1 MVRLHETYPFEVK
14 LGTIRSKSGVKKTV
28 SFLRQAGRGFGKA
41 RKSSA
46 RRGGGSQ
53 YQSGLSWSR
62 RVVVKVS
69 ILRMDGKGAGAQR
82 LHLKYIERDS
92 AAPEGERGELY
103 DRSGDEVD
111 NKAFETRGRDDRHQF
126 RVIISPEDGR
136 EMESLSAF
144 TKDVMMQMESDLGTK
159 LDWVAADHY
168 DTGQPHTHIVIRGQR
183 DDGKDLVIPKD
194 YIIHG
199 IRDLAEDLATIE
211 LGRIPEEEVKRKIAM
226 GVEAERFTYLDRGL
240 VKKSK
245 DNLVDFS
252 SPMRGQGWRATL
264 ERERLSTLS
273 KMGLAAPRGGGVW
286 TLSPNLQQT
295 LTRMSE
301 RGDIIR
307 GLQRAVS
314 EHAKG
319 RMVDAGAIHNPHSP
333 HVQAVTG
340 QILSKG
346 VWDDI
351 EDRAYIVMDCTDGRV
366 RFVDIG
372 KSVKLAELNAG
383 MIVTINPS
391 VPEPKPSDYNIVR
404 LASENQGRYSPSKH
418 MMAGNA
424 SEEYVQAHIR
434 RLEAMRRAG
443 HVKRLDDGSWSVPR
457 DYLERAGTYERD
469 RARRMGAD
477 VSFKSRQSLQQMKKA
492 IGATWLDEHL
502 RDHDAAQAPRGFQ
515 SDLQSARQA
524 RRVFLIEKGFEVE
537 AGQRL
542 SQDVLIKLEQADLN
556 EAAKAYGRA
565 QHLDYRAAAMSGNA
579 HGKLV
584 GTIERPSGKYAIL
597 EKSHEFTLVPWRE
610 NMKRQMGRELSG
622 QMRSGTF
629 SWSVSRARSLS
640 R

>member
-1 MVRLHETYPFEVK
+1 MVKLHETYPFEVK
-14 LGTIRSKSGVKKTV
+14 LGTIRSKSGAKKTV
-28 SFLRQAGRGFGKA
+28 SFLRQAGRGFDKA

-69 ILRMDGKGAGAQR
+69 IVRMDGKGAGAQR

-92 AAPEGERGELY
+92 AAPEGERGQLY

-111 NKAFETRGRDDRHQF
+111 SKAFEARGRDDRHQF

-144 TKDVMMQMESDLGTK
+144 TKDMMKQMERDLGTK

-168 DTGQPHTHIVIRGQR
+168 DTGQPHTHIVIRGQG

-194 YIIHG
+194 YITHG
-199 IRDLAEDLATIE
+199 MRELAEDLVTIE
-211 LGRIPEEEVKRKIAM
+211 LGRLPEEDVKRKIAM
-226 GVEAERFTYLDRGL
+226 GVEAERYTYLDRGL
-240 VKKSK
+240 VNKSK
-245 DNLVDFS
+245 DNLVDLS
-252 SPMRGQGWRATL
+252 NPGRGQGWRVQL
-264 ERERLSTLS
+264 ERERLGTLS
-273 KMGLAAPRGGGVW
+273 KMGLATARGGGVW

-314 EHAKG
+314 QHAKG
-319 RMVDAGAIHNPHSP
+319 RIVDEGAIHNPHGP
-333 HVQAVTG
+333 NARAVTG

-346 VWDDI
+346 VWDDV
-351 EDRAYIVMDCTDGRV
+351 EDRAYIVMDSTDGRV

-372 KSVKLAELNAG
+372 KSEKLAELNPG

-391 VPEPKPSDYNIVR
+391 NLEPKPSDHNIVR
-404 LASENQGRYSPSKH
+404 LAAENQGRYSPSKH
-418 MMAGNA
+418 MMEGNA
-424 SEEYVQAHIR
+424 SDEYVQAHIR

-443 HVKRLDDGSWSVPR
+443 HVKRLEDGTWSVPS
-457 DYLERAGTYERD
+457 DYLKRASIYEAD
-469 RARRMGAD
+469 RASKRGAE
-477 VSFKSRQSLQQMKKA
+477 VSFKSRQTIEQMKKA
-492 IGATWLDEHL
+492 IGATWLDEQL
-502 RDHDAAQAPRGFQ
+502 RGHDGAIAPRGFQ
-515 SDLQSARQA
+515 SELQSAKQA
-524 RRVFLIEKGFEVE
+524 RRAFLTKQGFEIE
-537 AGQRL
+537 AGGRL
-542 SQDVLIKLEQADLN
+542 SQDVLNTLEKADLDQ
-556 EAAKAYGRA
+556 AAKLYAKA
-565 QHLDYRAAAMSGNA
+565 EHLDYRPVVPSGRA
-579 HGKLV
+579 QGKLV
-584 GTIERPSGKYAIL
+584 GTIERPSGKYAVL
-597 EKSHEFTLVPWRE
+597 EKSLEFTLVPWRE
-610 NMKRQMGRELSG
+610 NMARQMGRELSG

-629 SWSVSRARSLS
+629 TWSVSRSRGLS